1 MGKAK
6 TADLILGIGRTEE
19 DKAVNKAK
27 MMILKNRNG
36 EDGFAIDLHFDTSN
50 LDIRVLQDVNQ
61 SNYGLSNIAGLD
73 IQKISQT

>member
-1 MGKAK
+1 
-6 TADLILGIGRTEE
+6 
-19 DKAVNKAK
+19 
-27 MMILKNRNG
+27 MILKNRNG
-36 EDGFAIDLHFDTSN
+36 EDGFAVDLHFDTSN